1 MKKTA
6 IICTALLALACSA
19 TAFAAS
25 SSETLAD
32 KLDIPTGTKIFATET
47 TEKEKP
53 AEQQKKTEKA
63 TSMDLVLIL
72 DKSGSMY
79 GLEKDTI
86 GGFNSMLDKQRESDL
101 PVKVTAVM
109 FNNAV
114 STIYERTDLDK
125 VKNITDKE
133 YTPQG
138 TTALLDAV
146 GNTLSQMK
154 TLPDI
159 DAKGNKVLVVITTDG
174 KENASREWT
183 YAKVKALISELQEKN
198 FEFVFLGANI
208 DAAAAAQNIGI
219 KRENAVKYKNT
230 NSGVKANFRAVNA
243 MVADYAAGE
252 MESGNWKK
260 EVEEDK

>member
-25 SSETLAD
+25 SSETFLD
-32 KLDIPTGTKIFATET
+32 KLGIPTGTKIFATET

-53 AEQQKKTEKA
+53 AEQQKQAEKA

-114 STIYERTDLDK
+114 STIYERADLDK

-154 TLPDI
+154 ALPDI

-174 KENASREWT
+174 KENASKEWT
-183 YAKVKALISELQEKN
+183 YPKVKALISELQEKN

-208 DAAAAAQNIGI
+208 DAAEAAQNIGI
-219 KRENAVKYKNT
+219 EKENAVKYRNT
-230 NSGVKANFRAVNA
+230 QSGVKANFRAVNA

-252 MESGNWKK
+252 MASGNWKK

>member
-32 KLDIPTGTKIFATET
+32 KLGIPTGTKIFATET

-86 GGFNSMLDKQRESDL
+86 GGFNSMLDKQRRPSCSITRF
-101 PVKVTAVM
+101 PPSM
-109 FNNAV
+109 NAP
-114 STIYERTDLDK
+114 T
-125 VKNITDKE
+125 
-133 YTPQG
+133 
-138 TTALLDAV
+138 
-146 GNTLSQMK
+146 
-154 TLPDI
+154 
-159 DAKGNKVLVVITTDG
+159 
-174 KENASREWT
+174 W
-183 YAKVKALISELQEKN
+183 
-198 FEFVFLGANI
+198 
-208 DAAAAAQNIGI
+208 I
-219 KRENAVKYKNT
+219 K
-230 NSGVKANFRAVNA
+230 
-243 MVADYAAGE
+243 
-252 MESGNWKK
+252 
-260 EVEEDK
+260 